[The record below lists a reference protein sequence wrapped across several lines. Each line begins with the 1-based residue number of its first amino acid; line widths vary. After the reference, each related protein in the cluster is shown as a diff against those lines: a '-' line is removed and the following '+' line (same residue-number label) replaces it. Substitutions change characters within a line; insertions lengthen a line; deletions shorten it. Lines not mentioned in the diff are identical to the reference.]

1 MESLATRT
9 PGWRRVGPRPV
20 LTSTWEGTTVIA
32 FISYARE
39 DRAFVEDD
47 LVPLCRRHDYDPWWD
62 VDGISGG
69 EDFEQRIITALRG
82 SDQFLLVM
90 SPDSQASEWVRDELH
105 SAFHLGIPVIPLLY
119 RESDP
124 LAFHIRL
131 PRLQVVDV
139 RQRVEPLARV
149 FDSRSGV
156 NQTAPKR
163 DSLDLAK
170 EFAVIAATLLRWQL
184 LSHLRNLARG
194 TTGTYHGGRHVRHE
208 VRHLCDLYLLRRKPE
223 RKIAELE
230 EGRVID
236 LADLVELTEVGREL
250 VKYIR

>member
-1 MESLATRT
+1 M
-9 PGWRRVGPRPV
+9 GGN
-20 LTSTWEGTTVIA
+20 TVQA

-47 LVPLCRRHDYDPWWD
+47 VVPLCRRHDYDPWWD

-69 EDFEQRIITALRG
+69 EDFERRIIKALRE
-82 SDQFLLVM
+82 SDHFLLVM
-90 SPDSQASEWVRDELH
+90 SPDSQASEWVKSELNT
-105 SAFHLGIPVIPLLY
+105 AFGLGIPVIPLLY

-124 LAFHIRL
+124 LEFHIRL

-149 FDSRSGV
+149 LDSRSGV
-156 NQTAPKR
+156 NQTAPGS
-163 DSLDLAK
+163 DSLDLRK
-170 EFAVIAATLLRWQL
+170 EFALIAATLLRWQL
-184 LSHLRNLARG
+184 LSHLRNLARE
-194 TTGTYHGGRHVRHE
+194 TTGTYQGGRHVRHE
-208 VRHLCDLYLLRRKPE
+208 VRHLCDLNLLRRKPG

-230 EGRVID
+230 EGSVID